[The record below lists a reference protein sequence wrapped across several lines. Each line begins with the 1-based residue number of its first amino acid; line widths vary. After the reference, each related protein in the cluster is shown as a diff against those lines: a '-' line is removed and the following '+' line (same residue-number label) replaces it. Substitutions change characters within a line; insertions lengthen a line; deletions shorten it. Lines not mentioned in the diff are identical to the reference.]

1 MRVLP
6 GLTLDLYPTKQDE
19 IDFWNKNGYL
29 LIEELFSQTECQ
41 SINDIHRAHAD
52 KDFKGL
58 INLDREVEEIRSLMK
73 APKVVS
79 IMRALKGGREIVGL
93 MTQIMF
99 KEAGS
104 PHSFGWSPHQDNA
117 YPQSENGEYF
127 TINIPLVNQD
137 RENGCMYIYPGSHK
151 EGTFPFAP
159 TPSYE
164 AGKNPGNTIPD
175 EIIKRYTRVDLLMK
189 RGSALFLHGDVIHGS
204 YNNPSDRSRPM
215 FSMCYIPKG
224 VTFIPGNTAK
234 RMEISLTQD

>member
-1 MRVLP
+1 MDP
-6 GLTLDLYPTKQDE
+6 YHLTDE
-19 IDFWNKNGYL
+19 QVQFWENNGYL
-29 LIEELFSQTECQ
+29 VIEGLFSSQECDA
-41 SINDIHRAHAD
+41 IDGIHRARAD

-58 INLDREVEEIRSLMK
+58 INVDREVEEIRNLMK

-79 IMRALKGGREIVGL
+79 IVTALKGGREIVGL

-104 PHSFGWSPHQDNA
+104 AHSFGWNPHQDNA

-127 TINIPLVNQD
+127 TINIPLVDQD
-137 RENGCMYIYPGSHK
+137 LENGCMYVYPGSHR

-159 TPSYE
+159 TLSYE

-175 EIIKRYTRVDLLMK
+175 DILKRYRRVDLVMK
-189 RGSALFLHGDVIHGS
+189 QGAGLLLHGDVIHGS
-204 YNNPSDRSRPM
+204 HNNLSDRSRPM

-224 VTFIPGNTAK
+224 VPFVSGNTAK
-234 RMEISLTQD
+234 RMEIPLA